1 MKIGIIGNMNNGNFA
16 LMRYL
21 RDLGC
26 DAYLLKYKDEGIGDS
41 KHFDVSAD
49 TWELEKWNK
58 YIMETN
64 FYNDPISLYKF
75 PISFILFLRSIVRKL
90 FDNKKI
96 ITYPLSDNEI
106 NNTISGFSFLVGNG
120 ISPAILNRVNCKLNV
135 FIPYSIGLEWLGS
148 PLLLKKKNSTNPI
161 IRFFLNSIIKKQ
173 TKGVKQTDIV
183 FDPGF
188 GNIGDKVF
196 ERIKIKPYKIILPQ
210 IYNLGKVPKKI
221 NGKIYNKIL
230 KKINSSDF
238 TILSH
243 VRHLWVNK
251 NKVSNDEWK
260 NEDKNNDWIINE
272 FSNFLKKSNKKNPLL
287 ILFNY
292 GEDVKSSKKLIDEL
306 GISNNVIWL
315 PLMERK
321 YITWII
327 SLVDVGVGEFYQV
340 PNMYF
345 GSTGSEILAAG
356 KPLIHGFDFTD
367 AEFKNQFNMNPPPV
381 LAVQKSQDIYT
392 HLINLSNN
400 LIQMKKIGVDSKKWF
415 DKNSGIGLSKKYLD
429 IFKKI
434 NK

>member
-1 MKIGIIGNMNNGNFA
+1 M
-16 LMRYL
+16 
-21 RDLGC
+21 
-26 DAYLLKYKDEGIGDS
+26 
-41 KHFDVSAD
+41 
-49 TWELEKWNK
+49 
-58 YIMETN
+58 
-64 FYNDPISLYKF
+64 
-75 PISFILFLRSIVRKL
+75 
-90 FDNKKI
+90 
-96 ITYPLSDNEI
+96 
-106 NNTISGFSFLVGNG
+106 
-120 ISPAILNRVNCKLNV
+120 
-135 FIPYSIGLEWLGS
+135 
-148 PLLLKKKNSTNPI
+148 
-161 IRFFLNSIIKKQ
+161 
-173 TKGVKQTDIV
+173 
-183 FDPGF
+183 
-188 GNIGDKVF
+188 
-196 ERIKIKPYKIILPQ
+196 
-210 IYNLGKVPKKI
+210 
-221 NGKIYNKIL
+221 
-230 KKINSSDF
+230 
-238 TILSH
+238 
-243 VRHLWVNK
+243 
-251 NKVSNDEWK
+251 
-260 NEDKNNDWIINE
+260 
-272 FSNFLKKSNKKNPLL
+272 KKSNKKNPLL